1 MLSLILFFRFWSE
14 TPKERIENMIR
25 DEKFNE
31 AFEELTN
38 LMNSSEDELDPIFLE
53 LRAQCSIMISMAR
66 TAINDINKLLS
77 IRNIATIERM
87 HLISLRAAANL
98 KIGDYQNAL
107 EDSKYSSNKRIKQLC
122 EEAARI
128 LESDEI
134 NYANINRLLSIS
146 PESPDALSKACKFF
160 LNNNDYENFAKYS
173 QALLQ
178 YDPNNN
184 EVLKQRGEVFLCS
197 ANFNESI
204 EELTTCDDCQ
214 EIQHNALYLSNF
226 VGTVLHKNINQIL
239 KTIDRAR
246 LIVDSTCTR
255 SSLLAAFIK
264 LVNSSLLRSQKKLDL
279 AYEIVEDVL
288 KQYPKYNDALLIKA
302 DILLDAGDYE
312 SAVKIYKQLIESDP
326 GNIQVQQRY
335 EKGIQLI
342 QKENNISLF
351 TIIGVPENSKPE
363 VVISG
368 FRRAVLRW
376 HPDNFKNKLSKKI
389 AEKKMK
395 KVNAAFE
402 LLKFKFNNP
411 RINNIEK

>member
-255 SSLLAAFIK
+255 NSLLAAFIK

-335 EKGIQLI
+335 ETGIQLI
-342 QKENNISLF
+342 QK
-351 TIIGVPENSKPE
+351 
-363 VVISG
+363 VVQN
-368 FRRAVLRW
+368 L
-376 HPDNFKNKLSKKI
+376 
-389 AEKKMK
+389 
-395 KVNAAFE
+395 
-402 LLKFKFNNP
+402 
-411 RINNIEK
+411 